1 MHHANIGHHKEKHKF
16 NYISW
21 PGYAE
26 KYDIASSM
34 CSYMFEFKTEQARIR
49 SVEKEIE
56 RLKRVKRMKT
66 NFRRTNSILKQY
78 ANYKFKTTNIRGK
91 QYVEVNE
98 RIKFFRQED
107 RYKDWTIM
115 SEFTVLDSEQC
126 VCKTTIADATGRV
139 IATGHAH
146 EVQGASNINKTSYVE
161 NCETSAI
168 GRALA
173 MLGIGIDT
181 SIASANEVTD
191 AIAKQESKHGE
202 ENQAGTREA
211 RHGAACKHHGQSR
224 CLHQVADRQEESIPV
239 HHGQV

>member
-1 MHHANIGHHKEKHKF
+1 M
-16 NYISW
+16 S
-21 PGYAE
+21 
-26 KYDIASSM
+26 
-34 CSYMFEFKTEQARIR
+34 
-49 SVEKEIE
+49 
-56 RLKRVKRMKT
+56 
-66 NFRRTNSILKQY
+66 
-78 ANYKFKTTNIRGK
+78 NYKFKTTNIRGK

-181 SIASANEVTD
+181 SIASANEVKD
-191 AIAKQESKHGE
+191 AIAKQDSGGTAKKIKKVQETFDTDPP
-202 ENQAGTREA
+202 ENIMDKAVAYIKSQTDKKKAFNSIMAKYEA
-211 RHGAACKHHGQSR
+211 SLTEK
-224 CLHQVADRQEESIPV
+224 QVAGLKKFVR
-239 HHGQV
+239 